1 MKRNLWSAALLLL
14 LFGPQV
20 AAAVTT
26 DFEKVVLWPERQRSF
41 LQDGPEL
48 LLTEQ
53 QVATI
58 EHLDEASRGQWI
70 DHFLSHDP
78 DPSTP
83 ANELQV
89 AIERRETLVRQRG
102 LSPRDVRAQL
112 LFLHGVPQD
121 EHPVDCSN
129 TFQPLEIWTYGM
141 GDAAQKLVLYRPR
154 PTLPFRLWVPW
165 DTKGVLYTSEME
177 YYLQQWEALHAQ
189 IRPGTKRF
197 DRQLCPDA
205 RLVDRVTGVDGLRR
219 PLDEAPSPQALR
231 ATLAPPDDLDAWALK
246 AAKTSLQEAPPKL
259 EIAKVEFFFPQ
270 REGQRIQARVRLTLP
285 PDAPLQPYTGANGE
299 PQAASEQSPSTKNG
313 ETEGKE
319 GETKGVARPADD
331 RSPSLVHKLR
341 AALERHKEGAAEQ
354 EGKATQVDKEKKPEP
369 PPPAEFSGPQY
380 RLVADGFLE
389 QADGVFEQIRVRFRI
404 PVSAKASPEPLALV
418 LNRLLRPDSD
428 FVLRLRI
435 RDEVGGA
442 TGYVARGFHVP
453 NRAQP
458 MPEEQLAARGA
469 EAIAEELGQ
478 TRIEGADSLRLV
490 PPGDEVVLGLWRA
503 EALVTGSR
511 IQKVVFL
518 VDGKPQ
524 LTRTRPPFTA
534 EVGLANFPKE
544 QVVRAEGYDAQDE
557 LVAAD
562 EVVLNQPRGAFQV
575 RIREPARGRPAVAE
589 NGKLEVRAEI
599 IVPENRKIARVDFQ
613 VNDKTEKTL
622 TAPPWQANV
631 TVPMTGEVTYLT
643 VVAWL
648 DNGQRQE
655 DLRILNAP
663 GFMGNVNVE
672 LVELLTTVTDG
683 EGHFV
688 RGLPESAFQVFE
700 DGRPQK
706 LQKFEEVE
714 NLPLSLGITIDTSGS
729 MGTALPVAI
738 RAASDFLDHTLTPK
752 DTCFAVGFS
761 DKVRLIMP
769 PTDDAA
775 ALKSSFEALHAEGWT
790 KLHDAVIASLYY
802 FRGIRGR
809 RALIVLSDGDDTSSR
824 YGFPETL
831 EFARRSGVAIYTI
844 ALDVGGLGRAA
855 RRDLAKLA
863 EETGGRTFVI
873 GSADELK
880 GVYKEIET
888 ELRSQYLLAYE
899 SNQPAGEE
907 RFREVEVKVKGGKAR
922 TIRGY
927 YR

>member
-1 MKRNLWSAALLLL
+1 MKRYLRSLALLLL
-14 LFGPQV
+14 FLVTQH
-20 AAAVTT
+20 AAGVST
-26 DFEKVVLWPERQRSF
+26 DFDKVVLWPERQRSF

-48 LLTEQ
+48 LLSDAQVDALEQ
-53 QVATI
+53 
-58 EHLDEASRGQWI
+58 LDEAGRSEWI
-70 DHFLSHDP
+70 DGFLEHDP
-78 DPSTP
+78 DPSTS
-83 ANELQV
+83 ANELQQ
-89 AIERRETLVRQRG
+89 AIQRRQALVRQRD

-129 TFQPLEIWTYGM
+129 AFQPLEIWTYGT
-141 GDAAQKLVLYRPR
+141 GDSAQKLVLYRPR

-165 DTKGVLYTSEME
+165 DTKGVLYTPEME

-231 ATLAPPDDLDAWALK
+231 AMLAPPDDLDAWALK
-246 AAKTSLQEAPPKL
+246 AAKTPLEEVPPKL
-259 EIAKVEFFFPQ
+259 EVTHVEFFFPQ
-270 REGQRIQARVRLTLP
+270 REGQRLQTRVRLTLP
-285 PDAPLQPYTGANGE
+285 ADSPIQPYTHDDSELKAADQEQPPKGDEQEEKKGE
-299 PQAASEQSPSTKNG
+299 K
-313 ETEGKE
+313 ETQ
-319 GETKGVARPADD
+319 ARPTDEK
-331 RSPSLVHKLR
+331 SPSLVHKLE
-341 AALERHKEGAAEQ
+341 AALERRKAAKAGRATGSEKE
-354 EGKATQVDKEKKPEP
+354 KDKEKAPEP
-369 PPPAEFSGPQY
+369 PPPPEFAGPQY

-389 QADGVFEQIRVRFRI
+389 QSDGVFETIRVRFRI
-404 PVSAKASPEPLALV
+404 PVSAKAAPEPLALV

-435 RDEVGGA
+435 RDEVSGA

-453 NRAQP
+453 KRAQP
-458 MPEEQLAARGA
+458 VPQEQLAARGA

-518 VDGKPQ
+518 VDGKSQ
-524 LTRTRPPFTA
+524 FTRTRPPFTA

-544 QVVRAEGYDAQDE
+544 QVVRAEGYDAKGE

-575 RIREPARGRPAVAE
+575 RIREPARGHPAVTE
-589 NGKLEVRAEI
+589 DGRLDVRAEV
-599 IVPENRKIARVDFQ
+599 IVPENRKIERVEFQ

-622 TAPPWQANV
+622 TAPPWQAKV
-631 TVPMTGEVTYLT
+631 AVPTTGEITYLT
-643 VVAWL
+643 VAAWL
-648 DNGQRQE
+648 DNGERKE

-663 GFMGNVNVE
+663 GFMGNVNVQ

-683 EGHFV
+683 AGHFV

-700 DGRPQK
+700 DGQPQT

-769 PTDDAA
+769 PTDDAV
-775 ALKSSFEALHAEGWT
+775 ALKDSFKALHAEGWT
-790 KLHDAVIASLYY
+790 KLHDAVVASLYY

-844 ALDVGGLGRAA
+844 ALNVGGLGRGA

-899 SNQPAGEE
+899 SNQSGGEE
-907 RFREVEVKVKGGKAR
+907 RFRKVEVKVKGGKAR

>member
-1 MKRNLWSAALLLL
+1 MRRTLRVLPLLILALATQRVR
-14 LFGPQV
+14 G
-20 AAAVTT
+20 VTA
-26 DFEKVVLWPERQRSF
+26 DFDKAVLWPERQRSF

-48 LLTEQ
+48 LLSQEQ
-53 QVATI
+53 VTSLEQLGEV
-58 EHLDEASRGQWI
+58 DRGKWI
-70 DHFLSHDP
+70 DQFLSHDP
-78 DPSTP
+78 DSQT
-83 ANELQV
+83 AVNELREG
-89 AIERRETLVRQRG
+89 ISRRQALVRQRG

-121 EHPVDCSN
+121 VHPVDCSSA
-129 TFQPLEIWTYGM
+129 FQPLEIWTYGA
-141 GDAAQKLVLYRPR
+141 GEKAIRLVLYRPQ
-154 PTLPFRLWVPW
+154 PTLPFRLWLPW
-165 DTKGVLYTSEME
+165 DTKGVLYTREME

-189 IRPGTKRF
+189 IRPGTRRF

-205 RLVDRVTGVDGLRR
+205 ELVDKVTGVDGLQR

-231 ATLAPPDDLDAWALK
+231 AMLAPPGDLDAWALQ
-246 AAKTSLQEAPPKL
+246 AAKTELKEAPPKL
-259 EIAKVEFFFPQ
+259 DVDKVEFFFPQ
-270 REGQRIQARVRLTLP
+270 RDGQRMQAHIRLTLP
-285 PDAPLQPYTGANGE
+285 ADSPLQPY
-299 PQAASEQSPSTKNG
+299 
-313 ETEGKE
+313 E
-319 GETKGVARPADD
+319 GETTEAKEAASPQGSTTETTSAKESSKSE
-331 RSPSLVHKLR
+331 SPSLLHKLKQAVEKR
-341 AALERHKEGAAEQ
+341 EAAKDHQPPEKSEQ
-354 EGKATQVDKEKKPEP
+354 EPKTEPAP
-369 PPPAEFSGPQY
+369 PPPPEFSGPQY

-389 QADGVFEQIRVRFRI
+389 QGDGVFEQIRVRFRI
-404 PVSAKASPEPLALV
+404 PVSTAAKPEPIALV

-453 NRAQP
+453 LRVQP
-458 MPEEQLAARGA
+458 VPEEQLTARGA

-478 TRIEGADSLRLV
+478 TRIEGADSLHLV

-534 EVGLANFPKE
+534 EVALAEFPRE
-544 QVVRAEGYDAQDE
+544 QVVRAEGYDDQGK

-575 RIREPARGRPAVAE
+575 RIREPARGHPAVTE
-589 NGKLEVRAEI
+589 HGKLPVRAEI
-599 IVPENRKIARVDFQ
+599 IVPENRKIDRVEFQ
-613 VNDKTEKTL
+613 VNDATQETL
-622 TAPPWQANV
+622 TAPPWQATV
-631 TVPMTGEVTYLT
+631 TVPTTGEVTYLT
-643 VVAWL
+643 VAAWL
-648 DNGQRQE
+648 DNGERRE

-663 GFMGNVNVE
+663 GFLANVNVQ
-672 LVELLTTVTDG
+672 LTELLTTVTDN
-683 EGHFV
+683 EGHFI

-700 DGRPQK
+700 DGHPQK

-738 RAASDFLDHTLTPK
+738 RAASDFLDHIMTPK

-761 DKVRLIMP
+761 DKVRLIMA
-769 PTDDAA
+769 PTDDAVA
-775 ALKSSFEALHAEGWT
+775 IKGSFKALHAEGWT
-790 KLHDAVIASLYY
+790 RLHDAVVSSLYY

-844 ALDVGGLGRAA
+844 ALDVGGLGRDAKHK
-855 RRDLAKLA
+855 LAKLA
-863 EETGGRTFVI
+863 DETGGRAFVI
-873 GSADELK
+873 KSADELQ
-880 GVYKEIET
+880 GVYGQIET

-899 SNQPAGEE
+899 SDQPEGEE
-907 RFREVEVKVKGGKAR
+907 RFRQVEVKVKGGKAR